1 MKSISK
7 AFASVFCDDEWFN
20 KVLVG
25 GLYVFLIPFCIGLIM
40 VMGFQIEFA
49 RKLLNDESGMPLW
62 RNSKRI
68 FTNGIR
74 SFLVSLFYAA
84 LTLFILILLHIPLLS
99 LTSAAA
105 LVAVHFIVNPVIID
119 LFSRTD
125 SVIRCIN
132 PIFLFGTIIRNFAD
146 YGITV
151 ILTTLMIAAAVL
163 LGWMWIIVGWTL
175 LIFLMLLVQTSMF
188 ARR

>member
-1 MKSISK
+1 MKRISK

-25 GLYVFLIPFCIGLIM
+25 GLYVFLFPLFIGLIM

-49 RKLLNDESGMPLW
+49 RRLLNNESGMPLW
-62 RNSKRI
+62 RNSKQI
-68 FTNGIR
+68 FRNGIR
-74 SFLVSLFYAA
+74 SFSVSLFYAA
-84 LTLFILILLHIPLLS
+84 FTLLILILLHIPFLS
-99 LTSAAA
+99 LTT
-105 LVAVHFIVNPVIID
+105 LAVMVSVHVVMNPVIID

-125 SVIRCIN
+125 SIIRCIN
-132 PIFLFGTIIRNFAD
+132 PLYLFGTIIRNFAN

-151 ILTTLMIAAAVL
+151 IATTLMIAAAVL

-175 LIFLMLLVQTSMF
+175 LIFLMMLVQTSMF
-188 ARR
+188 AQ